1 MFMLGTIL
9 FCSILLLLVYIYIL
23 YPLIIYAFPSKIK
36 VKNTNDYYFPQL
48 TVIIPAYNEEQ
59 NIETKVENILGVD
72 YPQDKIEV
80 IVGSDNSMDRTNTI
94 LANYRN
100 PRLRYCLF
108 STKVGKN
115 ALINELTEQAK
126 GEIVVVSDADVTIN
140 RDALRLLARHFH
152 DPKVGAVCG
161 KRGNQEARSGRG
173 FLGGALYNIY
183 ESSLKQGEGRLLSV
197 IGGDGALYAFRKKLF
212 STLDLTAPDDLLT
225 ILRIL
230 AKGYGVGYETGA
242 VAYEKVSTSIKE
254 DFLRKMR
261 TVARGITGIWLSKE
275 LLNPF
280 HHPLTCFQIVSHKI
294 LRWLTFVLLC
304 LLLILNLLLIEG
316 TVYSFLLW
324 PQIVFYALAML
335 GGIFY
340 LLNVRSSLFYL
351 PFYFLAINLSATL
364 GIVEFFRGR
373 AKASW

>member
-1 MFMLGTIL
+1 MSLLTSIFFYLTL
-9 FCSILLLLVYIYIL
+9 FLIVYIYII
-23 YPLIIYAFPSKIK
+23 YPLIIYIFPGKRK
-36 VKNTNDYYFPQL
+36 TKNINHYFPQL

-59 NIETKVENILGVD
+59 NIETKVENILSID
-72 YPQDKIEV
+72 YPQELIEV
-80 IVGSDNSMDRTNTI
+80 IVGSDNSIDRTNKI
-94 LANYRN
+94 LTNYN
-100 PRLRYCLF
+100 SPRLSYCLF

-115 ALINELTEQAK
+115 ALINELIGQAK

-140 RDALRLLARHFH
+140 KDALRLLARHFH
-152 DPKVGAVCG
+152 NPKVGAVCG
-161 KRGNQEARSGRG
+161 KRGNRDAGSGRG

-183 ESSLKQGEGRLLSV
+183 ESFLKRGEGRLLSV

-230 AKGYGVGYETGA
+230 AKGYGVVYEPEA

-254 DFLRKMR
+254 DFLRKIR
-261 TVARGITGIWLSKE
+261 TVARGITGISLFKG

-294 LRWLTFVLLC
+294 LRWLTLLLLC
-304 LLLILNLLLIEG
+304 LLLILNLLLIKG

-324 PQIVFYALAML
+324 PQIIFYVLAML

-340 LLNVRSSLFYL
+340 LLNLRSNLFYL
-351 PFYFLAINLSATL
+351 PFYFLAINLAATL
-364 GIVEFFRGR
+364 GIVEFLRGR